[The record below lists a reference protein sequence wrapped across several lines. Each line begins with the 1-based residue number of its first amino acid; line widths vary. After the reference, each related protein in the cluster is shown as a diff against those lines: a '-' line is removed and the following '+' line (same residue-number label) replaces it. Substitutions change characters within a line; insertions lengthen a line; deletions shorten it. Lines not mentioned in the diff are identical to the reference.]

1 MVDFDKVINI
11 SKEEFKKRLEQRG
24 SFKDYDFNDWKS
36 DIDATIGKVSSEKVI
51 TTDKYLSDLLPT
63 QVKPVVKDQLNT
75 TPKSEIFLYL
85 SEQLADK
92 FGYVNPGSEPVPS
105 VMDILAKKQ
114 IVTQED
120 IDKREN
126 ECK

>member
-1 MVDFDKVINI
+1 MWEPIETPLLTPKFAGIGTRELNEAGKQAIKDVY
-11 SKEEFKKRLEQRG
+11 KKTFSQ
-24 SFKDYDFNDWKS
+24 SQS
-36 DIDATIGKVSSEKVI
+36 
-51 TTDKYLSDLLPT
+51 
-63 QVKPVVKDQLNT
+63 VVKDQLNT